1 MADIL
6 LTVGV
11 DTSLS
16 YAEFQ
21 AGITSLV
28 SQVNANPPKIKLKF
42 DDSSLSSMRK
52 QIESM
57 TKAATSAGSLTRL
70 NGYTQTNSGIW
81 LKDTAAIKANTQA
94 KTSNANA
101 SRQAADAAKAQA
113 TAISGSL
120 KEIQATNANITS
132 AYKSLQKTLGGSTAT
147 GQNASDLNAMKSKY
161 IELQEAVTR
170 LKSLKSS
177 ATQEDINNVYKLQ
190 ADMQNLISKTQQR
203 VAVEKQAA
211 DAVKKMAEAEKQ
223 AAANEAAFAAGT
235 EKHTQALTKVNTLLG
250 QVTANTQ
257 KWTAARNGN
266 TSASYASL
274 KDQITALESLKTGL
288 MNGSVSAEQF
298 KERFASIKAAVTD
311 SSTAIRA
318 AGENTQSFGDRIS
331 GLAAKF
337 SSWLT
342 VSQAIMYAVRT
353 AKQMVSAAVEVESA
367 MNQIQIVTGASDS
380 QMESFLTRSI
390 ALAKELGQSVTDVA
404 SSIETFARLGYGM
417 NESAG
422 LAKYANIM
430 ANVGNTDVDTATTGI
445 TSIIKGYE
453 MDASDAEHV
462 SDVLVKVGQEYAIS
476 AEELMAAFQR
486 GGAALHASG
495 TDFEKSAALFA
506 ATNASLQNAETTGTM
521 WKTVSARIRGATTEL
536 EEMGEETDGLAQG
549 LSKYREEII
558 ALSGVDIMKDENTYK
573 DMYDIFVQL
582 AEVWDNMEDVSQSR
596 VAEIL
601 GGTRNTSG
609 IMSTITNIKD
619 AIGAYSSAMD
629 SAGAATEANNLYMD
643 TTKAKVG
650 ELKAAFQELSSDFI
664 SSNVTKGAV
673 DALKGI
679 VEAIDAVVN
688 SVGSLGTILA
698 GLGIVKIVKN
708 VA

>member
-42 DDSSLSSMRK
+42 DDSSLSSMKK

-57 TKAATSAGSLTRL
+57 TKAAATANTAKSMG
-70 NGYTQTNSGIW
+70 GYTKTNSGIW
-81 LKDTAAIKANTQA
+81 VKDTSAIKANTQA
-94 KTSNANA
+94 KNENA
-101 SRQAADAAKAQA
+101 SATKKAADATKQAKA
-113 TAISGSL
+113 S
-120 KEIQATNANITS
+120 
-132 AYKSLQKTLGGSTAT
+132 
-147 GQNASDLNAMKSKY
+147 
-161 IELQEAVTR
+161 
-170 LKSLKSS
+170 
-177 ATQEDINNVYKLQ
+177 ED
-190 ADMQNLISKTQQR
+190 T
-203 VAVEKQAA
+203 
-211 DAVKKMAEAEKQ
+211 
-223 AAANEAAFAAGT
+223 FAAGT
-235 EKHTQALTKVNTLLG
+235 KKHTDALNKVNTLLG

-257 KWTAARNGN
+257 KWTAARSGKSSDNY
-266 TSASYASL
+266 SAL
-274 KDQITALESLKTGL
+274 KGQITALETLKSGL
-288 MNGSVSAEQF
+288 MNGTISAEQF
-298 KERFASIKAAVTD
+298 ENSFRSIKSTVTE
-311 SSTAIRA
+311 SSAAIRA
-318 AGENTQSFGDRIS
+318 AGENTQTLGDRFG
-331 GLAAKF
+331 GLATKF
-337 SSWLT
+337 ASWLSIT
-342 VSQAIMYAVRT
+342 QVIMTAVRT

-367 MNQIQIVTGASDS
+367 MAQIKIVTGASDS
-380 QMESFLTRSI
+380 QMEAFLTKSI

-404 SSIETFARLGYGM
+404 SSIETFARLGYNM
-417 NESAG
+417 SDSSN

-453 MDASDAEHV
+453 LDANDAEHV

-549 LSKYREEII
+549 LSKYREEIK

-629 SAGAATEANNLYMD
+629 SAGTATEANNVYMD

-664 SSNVTKGAV
+664 SSNFTKGAV
-673 DALKGI
+673 EGLKGI
-679 VEAIDAVVN
+679 VEAIDKIVET
-688 SVGSLGTILA
+688 VGSLGTILA
-698 GLGIVKIVKN
+698 GLGLAKVIKN

>member
-42 DDSSLSSMRK
+42 DDSSLSSMKK

-57 TKAATSAGSLTRL
+57 TKAAATANTAKSMG
-70 NGYTQTNSGIW
+70 GYTKTNSGIW
-81 LKDTAAIKANTQA
+81 VKDTAAIKANTQA
-94 KTSNANA
+94 KNENA
-101 SRQAADAAKAQA
+101 SATKKAADATKQAKA
-113 TAISGSL
+113 S
-120 KEIQATNANITS
+120 
-132 AYKSLQKTLGGSTAT
+132 
-147 GQNASDLNAMKSKY
+147 
-161 IELQEAVTR
+161 
-170 LKSLKSS
+170 
-177 ATQEDINNVYKLQ
+177 ED
-190 ADMQNLISKTQQR
+190 T
-203 VAVEKQAA
+203 
-211 DAVKKMAEAEKQ
+211 
-223 AAANEAAFAAGT
+223 FAAGT
-235 EKHTQALTKVNTLLG
+235 KKHTDALNKVNTLLG

-257 KWTAARNGN
+257 KWTAARSGKSSDNY
-266 TSASYASL
+266 SAL
-274 KDQITALESLKTGL
+274 KSQITALETLKSGL
-288 MNGSVSAEQF
+288 INGTVSAEQF
-298 KERFASIKAAVTD
+298 ENSFRSIKSTVTE
-311 SSTAIRA
+311 SSAAIRA
-318 AGENTQSFGDRIS
+318 AGENTQTLGDRFG
-331 GLAAKF
+331 GLATKF
-337 SSWLT
+337 ASWLSIT
-342 VSQAIMYAVRT
+342 QVIMTAVRT

-367 MNQIQIVTGASDS
+367 MAQIKIVTGASDS
-380 QMESFLTRSI
+380 QMEAFLTKSI

-404 SSIETFARLGYGM
+404 SSIETFARLGYNM
-417 NESAG
+417 SDSSN

-453 MDASDAEHV
+453 LDANDAEHV

-549 LSKYREEII
+549 LSKYREEIK

-629 SAGAATEANNLYMD
+629 SAGTATEANNVYMD

-664 SSNVTKGAV
+664 SSNFTKGAV
-673 DALKGI
+673 EGLKGI
-679 VEAIDAVVN
+679 VEAIDKIVET
-688 SVGSLGTILA
+688 VGSLGTILA
-698 GLGIVKIVKN
+698 GLGLAKVIKN

>member
-28 SQVNANPPKIKLKF
+28 AQVNANPPKIKLKF

-57 TKAATSAGSLTRL
+57 TKAAASAGSLTRL

-132 AYKSLQKTLGGSTAT
+132 AYKNLQKTLGGSTAT

-211 DAVKKMAEAEKQ
+211 DAVKKMADAEKQ

-235 EKHTQALTKVNTLLG
+235 EKHTQALMKVNTLLG

-353 AKQMVSAAVEVESA
+353 VKQMVSAAVEVESA
-367 MNQIQIVTGASDS
+367 MKQIQIVTGVSDS

>member
-28 SQVNANPPKIKLKF
+28 AQVNANPPKIKLKF
-42 DDSSLSSMRK
+42 DDSSLSSMKK

-57 TKAATSAGSLTRL
+57 TKAASSANAMKSIG
-70 NGYTQTNSGIW
+70 GYTKTNSGIW

-94 KTSNANA
+94 KDANA
-101 SRQAADAAKAQA
+101 SATKKAADATKQAKA
-113 TAISGSL
+113 S
-120 KEIQATNANITS
+120 
-132 AYKSLQKTLGGSTAT
+132 
-147 GQNASDLNAMKSKY
+147 
-161 IELQEAVTR
+161 
-170 LKSLKSS
+170 
-177 ATQEDINNVYKLQ
+177 ED
-190 ADMQNLISKTQQR
+190 
-203 VAVEKQAA
+203 
-211 DAVKKMAEAEKQ
+211 
-223 AAANEAAFAAGT
+223 AFAAGT
-235 EKHTQALTKVNTLLG
+235 KKHTDALNKVNTLLG
-250 QVTANTQ
+250 QVTVNTQ
-257 KWTAARNGN
+257 KWTAARSGK
-266 TSASYASL
+266 TSTSYSAL
-274 KDQITALESLKTGL
+274 KDQISALESLKVGL

-298 KERFASIKAAVTD
+298 KERFASIKATVTD

-318 AGENTQSFGDRIS
+318 AGENTQSFSDRIS
-331 GLAAKF
+331 GLATKF

-353 AKQMVSAAVEVESA
+353 AKKMVSAAVEVESA

-417 NESAG
+417 NDSAS

-476 AEELMAAFQR
+476 AEELMTAFQR

-549 LSKYREEII
+549 LSKYREEIM

-629 SAGAATEANNLYMD
+629 SAGTATEANNLYMD

-698 GLGIVKIVKN
+698 GLGIAKIVKN

>member
-42 DDSSLSSMRK
+42 DDSSLSSMKK

-57 TKAATSAGSLTRL
+57 TKAAATANTAKSMG
-70 NGYTQTNSGIW
+70 GYTKTNSGIW
-81 LKDTAAIKANTQA
+81 VKDTAAIKANTQA
-94 KTSNANA
+94 KNENA
-101 SRQAADAAKAQA
+101 SATKKAADATKHAKA
-113 TAISGSL
+113 S
-120 KEIQATNANITS
+120 
-132 AYKSLQKTLGGSTAT
+132 
-147 GQNASDLNAMKSKY
+147 
-161 IELQEAVTR
+161 
-170 LKSLKSS
+170 
-177 ATQEDINNVYKLQ
+177 ED
-190 ADMQNLISKTQQR
+190 T
-203 VAVEKQAA
+203 
-211 DAVKKMAEAEKQ
+211 
-223 AAANEAAFAAGT
+223 FAAGT
-235 EKHTQALTKVNTLLG
+235 KKHTDALNKVNTLLG

-257 KWTAARNGN
+257 KWTAARSGKSSDNY
-266 TSASYASL
+266 SAL
-274 KDQITALESLKTGL
+274 KGQITALETLKSGL
-288 MNGSVSAEQF
+288 MNGTISAEQF
-298 KERFASIKAAVTD
+298 ENSFRSIKSTVTE
-311 SSTAIRA
+311 SSAAIRA
-318 AGENTQSFGDRIS
+318 AGENTQTLGDRFG
-331 GLAAKF
+331 GLATKF
-337 SSWLT
+337 ASWLSIT
-342 VSQAIMYAVRT
+342 QVIMTAVRT

-367 MNQIQIVTGASDS
+367 MAQIKIVTGASDS
-380 QMESFLTRSI
+380 QMEAFLTKSI

-404 SSIETFARLGYGM
+404 SSIETFARLGYNM
-417 NESAG
+417 SDSSN

-453 MDASDAEHV
+453 LDANDAEHV

-549 LSKYREEII
+549 LSKYREEIK

-629 SAGAATEANNLYMD
+629 SAGTATEANNVYMD

-664 SSNVTKGAV
+664 SSNFTKGAV
-673 DALKGI
+673 EGLKGI
-679 VEAIDAVVN
+679 VEAIDKIVET
-688 SVGSLGTILA
+688 VGSLGTILA
-698 GLGIVKIVKN
+698 GLGLAKVIKN

>member
-28 SQVNANPPKIKLKF
+28 AQVNANPPKIKLKF

-211 DAVKKMAEAEKQ
+211 DAAKKMAEAEKQ

-353 AKQMVSAAVEVESA
+353 VKQMVSAAVEVESA

-404 SSIETFARLGYGM
+404 SSVETFARLGYGM

-549 LSKYREEII
+549 LSKYREEIL

>member
-42 DDSSLSSMRK
+42 DDSSLSSMKK

-57 TKAATSAGSLTRL
+57 TKAAATANTAKSMG
-70 NGYTQTNSGIW
+70 GYTKTNSGIW
-81 LKDTAAIKANTQA
+81 VKDTAAIKANTQA
-94 KTSNANA
+94 KNENA
-101 SRQAADAAKAQA
+101 SATKKAADATKQAKA
-113 TAISGSL
+113 S
-120 KEIQATNANITS
+120 
-132 AYKSLQKTLGGSTAT
+132 
-147 GQNASDLNAMKSKY
+147 
-161 IELQEAVTR
+161 
-170 LKSLKSS
+170 
-177 ATQEDINNVYKLQ
+177 ED
-190 ADMQNLISKTQQR
+190 T
-203 VAVEKQAA
+203 
-211 DAVKKMAEAEKQ
+211 
-223 AAANEAAFAAGT
+223 FAAGT
-235 EKHTQALTKVNTLLG
+235 KKHTDALNKVNTLLG

-257 KWTAARNGN
+257 KWTAARSGKSSDNY
-266 TSASYASL
+266 SAL
-274 KDQITALESLKTGL
+274 KGQITALETLKSGL
-288 MNGSVSAEQF
+288 MNGTVSAEQF
-298 KERFASIKAAVTD
+298 ENSFRSIKSTVTE
-311 SSTAIRA
+311 SSAAIRA
-318 AGENTQSFGDRIS
+318 AGENTQTLGDRFG
-331 GLAAKF
+331 GLATKF
-337 SSWLT
+337 ASWLSIT
-342 VSQAIMYAVRT
+342 QVIMTAVRT

-367 MNQIQIVTGASDS
+367 MAQIKIVTGASDS
-380 QMESFLTRSI
+380 QMEGFLTKSI

-404 SSIETFARLGYGM
+404 SSIETFARLGYNM
-417 NESAG
+417 SDSSN

-453 MDASDAEHV
+453 LDANDAEHV

-549 LSKYREEII
+549 LSKYREEIK

-629 SAGAATEANNLYMD
+629 SAGTATEANNVYMD

-664 SSNVTKGAV
+664 SSNFTKGAV
-673 DALKGI
+673 EGLKGI
-679 VEAIDAVVN
+679 VEAIDKIVET
-688 SVGSLGTILA
+688 VGSLGTILA
-698 GLGIVKIVKN
+698 GLGLAKVIKN

>member
-42 DDSSLSSMRK
+42 DDSSLSSMKK

-57 TKAATSAGSLTRL
+57 TKAAATANTAKSMG
-70 NGYTQTNSGIW
+70 GYTKTNSGIW
-81 LKDTAAIKANTQA
+81 VKDTAAIKANTQA
-94 KTSNANA
+94 KNENA
-101 SRQAADAAKAQA
+101 SATKKAADATKQAKA
-113 TAISGSL
+113 S
-120 KEIQATNANITS
+120 
-132 AYKSLQKTLGGSTAT
+132 
-147 GQNASDLNAMKSKY
+147 
-161 IELQEAVTR
+161 
-170 LKSLKSS
+170 
-177 ATQEDINNVYKLQ
+177 ED
-190 ADMQNLISKTQQR
+190 T
-203 VAVEKQAA
+203 
-211 DAVKKMAEAEKQ
+211 
-223 AAANEAAFAAGT
+223 FAAGT
-235 EKHTQALTKVNTLLG
+235 KKHTDALNKVNTLLG

-257 KWTAARNGN
+257 KWTAARSGKSSDNY
-266 TSASYASL
+266 SAL
-274 KDQITALESLKTGL
+274 KGQITALETLKSGL
-288 MNGSVSAEQF
+288 MNGTVSAEQF
-298 KERFASIKAAVTD
+298 ENSFRSIKSTVTE
-311 SSTAIRA
+311 SSAAIRA
-318 AGENTQSFGDRIS
+318 VGENTQTLGDRFG
-331 GLAAKF
+331 GLATKF
-337 SSWLT
+337 ASWLSIT
-342 VSQAIMYAVRT
+342 QVIMTAVRT

-367 MNQIQIVTGASDS
+367 MTQIKIVTGASDS
-380 QMESFLTRSI
+380 QMEAFLTKSI

-404 SSIETFARLGYGM
+404 SSIETFARLGYNM
-417 NESAG
+417 SDSSN

-453 MDASDAEHV
+453 LDANDAEHV

-549 LSKYREEII
+549 LSKYREEIK

-629 SAGAATEANNLYMD
+629 SAGTATEANNIYMD

-664 SSNVTKGAV
+664 SSNFTKGAV
-673 DALKGI
+673 EGLKGI
-679 VEAIDAVVN
+679 VEAIDKIVET
-688 SVGSLGTILA
+688 VGSLGTILA
-698 GLGIVKIVKN
+698 GLGLAKVIKN

>member
-42 DDSSLSSMRK
+42 DDSSLSSMKK

-57 TKAATSAGSLTRL
+57 TKAAATANTAKSMG
-70 NGYTQTNSGIW
+70 GYTKTNSGIW
-81 LKDTAAIKANTQA
+81 VKDTAAIKANTQA
-94 KTSNANA
+94 KNENA
-101 SRQAADAAKAQA
+101 SATKKAADATKQAKASVD
-113 TAISGSL
+113 T
-120 KEIQATNANITS
+120 
-132 AYKSLQKTLGGSTAT
+132 
-147 GQNASDLNAMKSKY
+147 
-161 IELQEAVTR
+161 
-170 LKSLKSS
+170 
-177 ATQEDINNVYKLQ
+177 
-190 ADMQNLISKTQQR
+190 
-203 VAVEKQAA
+203 
-211 DAVKKMAEAEKQ
+211 
-223 AAANEAAFAAGT
+223 FAAGT
-235 EKHTQALTKVNTLLG
+235 KKHTDALNKVNTLLG

-257 KWTAARNGN
+257 KWTAARSGKSSDNY
-266 TSASYASL
+266 SAL
-274 KDQITALESLKTGL
+274 KGQITALETLKSGL
-288 MNGSVSAEQF
+288 MNGTVSAEQF
-298 KERFASIKAAVTD
+298 ENSFRSIKSTVTE
-311 SSTAIRA
+311 SSAAIRA
-318 AGENTQSFGDRIS
+318 AGENTQTLGDRFG
-331 GLAAKF
+331 GLATKF
-337 SSWLT
+337 ASWLSIT
-342 VSQAIMYAVRT
+342 QVIMTAVRT

-367 MNQIQIVTGASDS
+367 MAQIKIVTGASDS
-380 QMESFLTRSI
+380 QMEAFLTKSI

-404 SSIETFARLGYGM
+404 SSIETFARLGYNM
-417 NESAG
+417 SDSSN

-453 MDASDAEHV
+453 LDANDAEHV

-549 LSKYREEII
+549 LSKYREEIK

-629 SAGAATEANNLYMD
+629 SAGTATEANNIYMD

-664 SSNVTKGAV
+664 SSNFTKGAV
-673 DALKGI
+673 EGLKGI
-679 VEAIDAVVN
+679 VEAIDKIVET
-688 SVGSLGTILA
+688 VGSLGTILA
-698 GLGIVKIVKN
+698 GLGLAKVIKN

>member
-42 DDSSLSSMRK
+42 DDSSLSSMKK

-57 TKAATSAGSLTRL
+57 TKAAATANTAKSMG
-70 NGYTQTNSGIW
+70 GYTKTNSGIW
-81 LKDTAAIKANTQA
+81 VKDTAAIKANTQA
-94 KTSNANA
+94 KNENA
-101 SRQAADAAKAQA
+101 SATKKAADATKQAKA
-113 TAISGSL
+113 
-120 KEIQATNANITS
+120 
-132 AYKSLQKTLGGSTAT
+132 
-147 GQNASDLNAMKSKY
+147 SDD
-161 IELQEAVTR
+161 T
-170 LKSLKSS
+170 
-177 ATQEDINNVYKLQ
+177 
-190 ADMQNLISKTQQR
+190 
-203 VAVEKQAA
+203 
-211 DAVKKMAEAEKQ
+211 
-223 AAANEAAFAAGT
+223 FAAGT
-235 EKHTQALTKVNTLLG
+235 KKHTDALNKVNTLLG

-257 KWTAARNGN
+257 KWTAARSGKSSDNY
-266 TSASYASL
+266 SAL
-274 KDQITALESLKTGL
+274 KGQITALETLKSGL
-288 MNGSVSAEQF
+288 MNGTVSAEQF
-298 KERFASIKAAVTD
+298 ENSFRSIKSTVTE
-311 SSTAIRA
+311 SSAAIRA
-318 AGENTQSFGDRIS
+318 AGENTQTLGDRFG
-331 GLAAKF
+331 GLATKF
-337 SSWLT
+337 ASWLSIT
-342 VSQAIMYAVRT
+342 QVIMTAVRT

-367 MNQIQIVTGASDS
+367 MAQIKIVTGASDS
-380 QMESFLTRSI
+380 QMEAFLTKSI

-404 SSIETFARLGYGM
+404 SSIETFARLGYNM
-417 NESAG
+417 SDSSN

-453 MDASDAEHV
+453 LDANDAEHV

-549 LSKYREEII
+549 LSKYREEIK

-629 SAGAATEANNLYMD
+629 SAGTATEANNIYMD

-650 ELKAAFQELSSDFI
+650 ELKAAFQELSADFI
-664 SSNVTKGAV
+664 SSNFTKGAV
-673 DALKGI
+673 EGLKGI
-679 VEAIDAVVN
+679 VEAIDKIVET
-688 SVGSLGTILA
+688 VGSLGTILA
-698 GLGIVKIVKN
+698 GLGLAKVIKN

>member
-28 SQVNANPPKIKLKF
+28 AQVNANPPKIKLKF

-57 TKAATSAGSLTRL
+57 TKAAASAGSLTKL

-132 AYKSLQKTLGGSTAT
+132 AYKNLQKTLGGSTAT

-211 DAVKKMAEAEKQ
+211 DAVKKMADAEKQ

-235 EKHTQALTKVNTLLG
+235 EKHTQALMKVNTLLG

-353 AKQMVSAAVEVESA
+353 VKQMVSAAVEVESA
-367 MNQIQIVTGASDS
+367 MKQIQIVTGASDS

>member
-42 DDSSLSSMRK
+42 DDSSLSSMKK

-57 TKAATSAGSLTRL
+57 TKAAATANTAKSMG
-70 NGYTQTNSGIW
+70 GYTKTNSGIW
-81 LKDTAAIKANTQA
+81 VKDTAAIKANTQA
-94 KTSNANA
+94 KNENA
-101 SRQAADAAKAQA
+101 SATKKTADATKQAKA
-113 TAISGSL
+113 S
-120 KEIQATNANITS
+120 
-132 AYKSLQKTLGGSTAT
+132 
-147 GQNASDLNAMKSKY
+147 
-161 IELQEAVTR
+161 
-170 LKSLKSS
+170 
-177 ATQEDINNVYKLQ
+177 ED
-190 ADMQNLISKTQQR
+190 T
-203 VAVEKQAA
+203 
-211 DAVKKMAEAEKQ
+211 
-223 AAANEAAFAAGT
+223 FAAGT
-235 EKHTQALTKVNTLLG
+235 KKHTDALNKVNTLLG

-257 KWTAARNGN
+257 KWTAARSGKSSDNY
-266 TSASYASL
+266 SAL
-274 KDQITALESLKTGL
+274 KGQITALETLKSGL
-288 MNGSVSAEQF
+288 MNGTISAEQF
-298 KERFASIKAAVTD
+298 ENSFRSIKSTVTE
-311 SSTAIRA
+311 SSAAIRA
-318 AGENTQSFGDRIS
+318 AGENTQTLGDRFG
-331 GLAAKF
+331 GLATKF
-337 SSWLT
+337 ASWLSIT
-342 VSQAIMYAVRT
+342 QVIMTAVRT

-367 MNQIQIVTGASDS
+367 MAQIKIVTGASDS
-380 QMESFLTRSI
+380 QMEAFLTKSI

-404 SSIETFARLGYGM
+404 SSIETFARLGYNM
-417 NESAG
+417 SDSSN

-453 MDASDAEHV
+453 LDANDAEHV

-549 LSKYREEII
+549 LSKYREEIK

-629 SAGAATEANNLYMD
+629 SAGTATEANNIYMD

-664 SSNVTKGAV
+664 SSNFTKGAV
-673 DALKGI
+673 EGLKGI
-679 VEAIDAVVN
+679 VEAIDKIVETI
-688 SVGSLGTILA
+688 GSLGTILA
-698 GLGIVKIVKN
+698 GLGLAKVIKN

>member
-42 DDSSLSSMRK
+42 DDSSLSSMKK

-57 TKAATSAGSLTRL
+57 TKAAATANTAKSMG
-70 NGYTQTNSGIW
+70 GYTKTNSGIW
-81 LKDTAAIKANTQA
+81 VKDTAAIKANTQA
-94 KTSNANA
+94 KNENA
-101 SRQAADAAKAQA
+101 SATKKAADATKQAKA
-113 TAISGSL
+113 S
-120 KEIQATNANITS
+120 
-132 AYKSLQKTLGGSTAT
+132 
-147 GQNASDLNAMKSKY
+147 
-161 IELQEAVTR
+161 
-170 LKSLKSS
+170 
-177 ATQEDINNVYKLQ
+177 ED
-190 ADMQNLISKTQQR
+190 T
-203 VAVEKQAA
+203 
-211 DAVKKMAEAEKQ
+211 
-223 AAANEAAFAAGT
+223 FAAGT
-235 EKHTQALTKVNTLLG
+235 KKHTDALNKGNTLLG

-257 KWTAARNGN
+257 KWTAARSGKSSDNY
-266 TSASYASL
+266 SAL
-274 KDQITALESLKTGL
+274 KGQITALETLKSGL
-288 MNGSVSAEQF
+288 MNGTVSAEQF
-298 KERFASIKAAVTD
+298 ENSFRSIKSTVTE
-311 SSTAIRA
+311 SSAAIRA
-318 AGENTQSFGDRIS
+318 AGENTQTLGDRFG
-331 GLAAKF
+331 GLATKF
-337 SSWLT
+337 ASWLSIT
-342 VSQAIMYAVRT
+342 QVIMTAVRT

-367 MNQIQIVTGASDS
+367 MAQIKIVTGASDS
-380 QMESFLTRSI
+380 QMEAFLTKSI

-404 SSIETFARLGYGM
+404 SSIETFARLGYNM
-417 NESAG
+417 SDSSN

-453 MDASDAEHV
+453 LDANDAEHV

-549 LSKYREEII
+549 LSKYREEIK

-629 SAGAATEANNLYMD
+629 SAGTATEANNVYMD

-664 SSNVTKGAV
+664 SSNFTKGAV
-673 DALKGI
+673 EGLKGI
-679 VEAIDAVVN
+679 VEAIDKIVET
-688 SVGSLGTILA
+688 VGSLGTILA
-698 GLGIVKIVKN
+698 GLGLAKVIKN

>member
-42 DDSSLSSMRK
+42 DDSSLSSMKK

-57 TKAATSAGSLTRL
+57 TKAAATANTAKSMG
-70 NGYTQTNSGIW
+70 GYTKTNSGIW
-81 LKDTAAIKANTQA
+81 VKDTAAIKANTQA
-94 KTSNANA
+94 KNENA
-101 SRQAADAAKAQA
+101 SATKKAADATKQAKA
-113 TAISGSL
+113 S
-120 KEIQATNANITS
+120 
-132 AYKSLQKTLGGSTAT
+132 
-147 GQNASDLNAMKSKY
+147 
-161 IELQEAVTR
+161 
-170 LKSLKSS
+170 
-177 ATQEDINNVYKLQ
+177 ED
-190 ADMQNLISKTQQR
+190 T
-203 VAVEKQAA
+203 
-211 DAVKKMAEAEKQ
+211 
-223 AAANEAAFAAGT
+223 FAAGT
-235 EKHTQALTKVNTLLG
+235 KKHTDALNKVNTLLG

-257 KWTAARNGN
+257 KWTAARSGKSSDNY
-266 TSASYASL
+266 SAL
-274 KDQITALESLKTGL
+274 KGQITALETLKSGL
-288 MNGSVSAEQF
+288 MNGTISAEQF
-298 KERFASIKAAVTD
+298 ENSFRSIKSTVTE
-311 SSTAIRA
+311 SSAAIRA
-318 AGENTQSFGDRIS
+318 AGENTQTLGDRFG
-331 GLAAKF
+331 GLATKF
-337 SSWLT
+337 ASWLSIT
-342 VSQAIMYAVRT
+342 QVIMTAVRT

-367 MNQIQIVTGASDS
+367 MAQIKIVTGASDS
-380 QMESFLTRSI
+380 QMEAFLTKSI

-404 SSIETFARLGYGM
+404 SSIETFARLGYNM
-417 NESAG
+417 SDSSN

-430 ANVGNTDVDTATTGI
+430 ANVGNTDVETATTGI

-453 MDASDAEHV
+453 LDANDAEHV

-549 LSKYREEII
+549 LSKYREEIK

-629 SAGAATEANNLYMD
+629 SAGTATEANNVYMD

-664 SSNVTKGAV
+664 SSNFTKGAV
-673 DALKGI
+673 EGLKGI
-679 VEAIDAVVN
+679 VEAIDKIVET
-688 SVGSLGTILA
+688 VGSLGTILA
-698 GLGIVKIVKN
+698 GLGLAKVIKN

>member
-42 DDSSLSSMRK
+42 DDSSLSSMKK

-57 TKAATSAGSLTRL
+57 TKAAATANTAKSMG
-70 NGYTQTNSGIW
+70 GYTKTNSGIW
-81 LKDTAAIKANTQA
+81 VKDTAAIKANTQA
-94 KTSNANA
+94 KNENA
-101 SRQAADAAKAQA
+101 SATKKAADATKQAKA
-113 TAISGSL
+113 S
-120 KEIQATNANITS
+120 
-132 AYKSLQKTLGGSTAT
+132 
-147 GQNASDLNAMKSKY
+147 
-161 IELQEAVTR
+161 
-170 LKSLKSS
+170 
-177 ATQEDINNVYKLQ
+177 ED
-190 ADMQNLISKTQQR
+190 T
-203 VAVEKQAA
+203 
-211 DAVKKMAEAEKQ
+211 
-223 AAANEAAFAAGT
+223 FAAGT
-235 EKHTQALTKVNTLLG
+235 KKHTDALNKVNTLLG

-257 KWTAARNGN
+257 KWTAARSGKSSDNY
-266 TSASYASL
+266 SAL
-274 KDQITALESLKTGL
+274 KGQITALETLKSGL
-288 MNGSVSAEQF
+288 MNGTISAEQF
-298 KERFASIKAAVTD
+298 ENSFRSIKSTVTE
-311 SSTAIRA
+311 SSAAIRA
-318 AGENTQSFGDRIS
+318 AGENTQTLGDRFG
-331 GLAAKF
+331 GLATKF
-337 SSWLT
+337 ASWLSIT
-342 VSQAIMYAVRT
+342 QVIMTAVRT

-367 MNQIQIVTGASDS
+367 MAQIKIVTGASDS
-380 QMESFLTRSI
+380 QMEAFLTKSI

-404 SSIETFARLGYGM
+404 SSIETFARLGYNM
-417 NESAG
+417 SDSSN

-453 MDASDAEHV
+453 LDANDAEHV

-549 LSKYREEII
+549 LSKYREEIK

-629 SAGAATEANNLYMD
+629 SAGIATEANNIYID

-664 SSNVTKGAV
+664 SSNFTKGAV
-673 DALKGI
+673 EGLKGI
-679 VEAIDAVVN
+679 VEAIDKIVET
-688 SVGSLGTILA
+688 VGSLGTILA
-698 GLGIVKIVKN
+698 GLGLAKVIKN

>member
-42 DDSSLSSMRK
+42 DDSSLSSMKK

-57 TKAATSAGSLTRL
+57 TKAAATANTAKSMG
-70 NGYTQTNSGIW
+70 GYTKTNSGIW
-81 LKDTAAIKANTQA
+81 VKDTAAIKANTQA
-94 KTSNANA
+94 KNENA
-101 SRQAADAAKAQA
+101 SATKKAADATKQAKA
-113 TAISGSL
+113 S
-120 KEIQATNANITS
+120 
-132 AYKSLQKTLGGSTAT
+132 
-147 GQNASDLNAMKSKY
+147 
-161 IELQEAVTR
+161 
-170 LKSLKSS
+170 
-177 ATQEDINNVYKLQ
+177 ED
-190 ADMQNLISKTQQR
+190 T
-203 VAVEKQAA
+203 
-211 DAVKKMAEAEKQ
+211 
-223 AAANEAAFAAGT
+223 FAAGT
-235 EKHTQALTKVNTLLG
+235 KKHTDALNKVNTLLG

-257 KWTAARNGN
+257 KWTAARSGKSSDNY
-266 TSASYASL
+266 SAL
-274 KDQITALESLKTGL
+274 KGQITALETLKSGL
-288 MNGSVSAEQF
+288 MNGTVSAEQF
-298 KERFASIKAAVTD
+298 ENSFRSIKSTVTE
-311 SSTAIRA
+311 SSAAIRA
-318 AGENTQSFGDRIS
+318 AGENTQTLGDRFG
-331 GLAAKF
+331 GLATKF
-337 SSWLT
+337 ASWLSIT
-342 VSQAIMYAVRT
+342 QVIMTAVRT

-367 MNQIQIVTGASDS
+367 MAQIKIVTGASDS
-380 QMESFLTRSI
+380 QMEAFLTKSI

-404 SSIETFARLGYGM
+404 SSIETFARLGYNM
-417 NESAG
+417 SDSSN

-453 MDASDAEHV
+453 LDANDAEHV

-549 LSKYREEII
+549 LSKYREEIK

-629 SAGAATEANNLYMD
+629 SAGTATEANNIYMD

-664 SSNVTKGAV
+664 SSNFTKGAV
-673 DALKGI
+673 EGLKGI
-679 VEAIDAVVN
+679 VEAIDKIVET
-688 SVGSLGTILA
+688 VGSLGTILA
-698 GLGIVKIVKN
+698 GLGLAKVIKN

>member
-42 DDSSLSSMRK
+42 DDSSLSSMKK

-57 TKAATSAGSLTRL
+57 TKAAATANTAKSMG
-70 NGYTQTNSGIW
+70 GYTKTNSGIW
-81 LKDTAAIKANTQA
+81 VKDTAANTQA
-94 KTSNANA
+94 KNENA
-101 SRQAADAAKAQA
+101 SATKKAADATKQAKA
-113 TAISGSL
+113 S
-120 KEIQATNANITS
+120 
-132 AYKSLQKTLGGSTAT
+132 
-147 GQNASDLNAMKSKY
+147 
-161 IELQEAVTR
+161 
-170 LKSLKSS
+170 
-177 ATQEDINNVYKLQ
+177 ED
-190 ADMQNLISKTQQR
+190 T
-203 VAVEKQAA
+203 
-211 DAVKKMAEAEKQ
+211 
-223 AAANEAAFAAGT
+223 FAAGT
-235 EKHTQALTKVNTLLG
+235 KKHTDALNKVNTLLG

-257 KWTAARNGN
+257 KWTAARSGKSSDNY
-266 TSASYASL
+266 SAL
-274 KDQITALESLKTGL
+274 KGQITALETLKSGL
-288 MNGSVSAEQF
+288 MNGTISAEQF
-298 KERFASIKAAVTD
+298 ENSFRSIKSTVTE
-311 SSTAIRA
+311 SSAAIRA
-318 AGENTQSFGDRIS
+318 AGENTQTLGDRFG
-331 GLAAKF
+331 GLATKF
-337 SSWLT
+337 ASWLSIT
-342 VSQAIMYAVRT
+342 QVIMTAVRT

-367 MNQIQIVTGASDS
+367 MAQIKIVTGASDS
-380 QMESFLTRSI
+380 QMEAFLTKSI

-404 SSIETFARLGYGM
+404 SSIETFARLGYNM
-417 NESAG
+417 SDSSN

-453 MDASDAEHV
+453 LDANDAEHV

-549 LSKYREEII
+549 LSKYREEIK

-629 SAGAATEANNLYMD
+629 SAGTATEANNVYMD

-664 SSNVTKGAV
+664 SSNFTKGAV
-673 DALKGI
+673 EGLKGV
-679 VEAIDAVVN
+679 VEAIDKIVET
-688 SVGSLGTILA
+688 VGSLGTILA
-698 GLGIVKIVKN
+698 GLGLAKVIKN

>member
-28 SQVNANPPKIKLKF
+28 AQVNANPPKIKLKF

-57 TKAATSAGSLTRL
+57 TKAAASAGSLTKL

-132 AYKSLQKTLGGSTAT
+132 AYKNLQKTLGGSTAT

-177 ATQEDINNVYKLQ
+177 ATQEDVNNVYKLQ

-211 DAVKKMAEAEKQ
+211 DAVKKMADAEKQ

-235 EKHTQALTKVNTLLG
+235 EKHTQALMKVNTLLG

-353 AKQMVSAAVEVESA
+353 VKQMVSAAVEVESA
-367 MNQIQIVTGASDS
+367 MKQIQIVTGASDS

>member
-42 DDSSLSSMRK
+42 DDSSLSSMKK

-57 TKAATSAGSLTRL
+57 TKAAATANTAKSMG
-70 NGYTQTNSGIW
+70 GYTKTNSGIW
-81 LKDTAAIKANTQA
+81 VKDTAAIKANTQA
-94 KTSNANA
+94 KNENA
-101 SRQAADAAKAQA
+101 SATKKAADATKQAKA
-113 TAISGSL
+113 
-120 KEIQATNANITS
+120 
-132 AYKSLQKTLGGSTAT
+132 
-147 GQNASDLNAMKSKY
+147 SDD
-161 IELQEAVTR
+161 T
-170 LKSLKSS
+170 
-177 ATQEDINNVYKLQ
+177 
-190 ADMQNLISKTQQR
+190 
-203 VAVEKQAA
+203 
-211 DAVKKMAEAEKQ
+211 
-223 AAANEAAFAAGT
+223 FAAGT
-235 EKHTQALTKVNTLLG
+235 KKHTDALNKVNTLLG

-257 KWTAARNGN
+257 KWTAARSGKSSDNY
-266 TSASYASL
+266 SAL
-274 KDQITALESLKTGL
+274 KGQITALETLKSGL
-288 MNGSVSAEQF
+288 MNGTVSAEQF
-298 KERFASIKAAVTD
+298 ENSFRSIKSTVTE
-311 SSTAIRA
+311 SSAAIRA
-318 AGENTQSFGDRIS
+318 AGENTQTLGDRFG
-331 GLAAKF
+331 GLATKF
-337 SSWLT
+337 ASWLSIT
-342 VSQAIMYAVRT
+342 QVIMTAVRT

-367 MNQIQIVTGASDS
+367 MAQIKIVTGASDS
-380 QMESFLTRSI
+380 QMEAFLTKSI

-404 SSIETFARLGYGM
+404 SSIETFARLGYNM
-417 NESAG
+417 SDSSN

-453 MDASDAEHV
+453 LDANDAEHV

-476 AEELMAAFQR
+476 SEELMAAFQR

-549 LSKYREEII
+549 LSKYREEIK

-629 SAGAATEANNLYMD
+629 SAGTATEANNIYMD

-664 SSNVTKGAV
+664 SSNFTKGAV
-673 DALKGI
+673 EGLKGI
-679 VEAIDAVVN
+679 VEAIDKIVET
-688 SVGSLGTILA
+688 VGSLGTILA
-698 GLGIVKIVKN
+698 GLGLAKVIKN

>member
-211 DAVKKMAEAEKQ
+211 DAAKKMAEAEKQ

-462 SDVLVKVGQEYAIS
+462 SDVLIKVGQEYAIS
-476 AEELMAAFQR
+476 AEELMAAFKR

-673 DALKGI
+673 DALKSI

>member
-42 DDSSLSSMRK
+42 DDSSLSSMKK

-57 TKAATSAGSLTRL
+57 TKAAATANTAKSMG
-70 NGYTQTNSGIW
+70 GYTKTNSGIW
-81 LKDTAAIKANTQA
+81 VKDTAAIKANTQA
-94 KTSNANA
+94 KNENA
-101 SRQAADAAKAQA
+101 SATKKAADATKQAKA
-113 TAISGSL
+113 S
-120 KEIQATNANITS
+120 
-132 AYKSLQKTLGGSTAT
+132 
-147 GQNASDLNAMKSKY
+147 
-161 IELQEAVTR
+161 
-170 LKSLKSS
+170 
-177 ATQEDINNVYKLQ
+177 ED
-190 ADMQNLISKTQQR
+190 T
-203 VAVEKQAA
+203 
-211 DAVKKMAEAEKQ
+211 
-223 AAANEAAFAAGT
+223 FAAGT
-235 EKHTQALTKVNTLLG
+235 KKHTDALNKVNTLLG

-257 KWTAARNGN
+257 KWTAARSGKSSDNY
-266 TSASYASL
+266 SAL
-274 KDQITALESLKTGL
+274 KGQITALETLKSGL
-288 MNGSVSAEQF
+288 MNGTISAEQF
-298 KERFASIKAAVTD
+298 ENSFRSIKSTVTE
-311 SSTAIRA
+311 SSAAIRA
-318 AGENTQSFGDRIS
+318 ASENTQTLGDRFG
-331 GLAAKF
+331 GLATKF
-337 SSWLT
+337 ASWLSIT
-342 VSQAIMYAVRT
+342 QVIMTAVRT

-367 MNQIQIVTGASDS
+367 MAQIKIVTGASDS
-380 QMESFLTRSI
+380 QMEAFLTKSI

-404 SSIETFARLGYGM
+404 SSIETFARLGYNM
-417 NESAG
+417 SDSSN

-453 MDASDAEHV
+453 LDANDAEHV

-549 LSKYREEII
+549 LSKYREEIK

-629 SAGAATEANNLYMD
+629 SAGTATEANNVYMD

-664 SSNVTKGAV
+664 SSNFTKGAV
-673 DALKGI
+673 EGLKGI
-679 VEAIDAVVN
+679 VEAIDKIVET
-688 SVGSLGTILA
+688 VGSLGTILA
-698 GLGIVKIVKN
+698 GLGLAKVIKN

>member
-42 DDSSLSSMRK
+42 DDSSLSSMKK

-57 TKAATSAGSLTRL
+57 TKAAATANTAKSMG
-70 NGYTQTNSGIW
+70 GYTKTNSGIW
-81 LKDTAAIKANTQA
+81 VKDTAAIKANTQA
-94 KTSNANA
+94 KNENA
-101 SRQAADAAKAQA
+101 SATKKAADATKQAKA
-113 TAISGSL
+113 
-120 KEIQATNANITS
+120 
-132 AYKSLQKTLGGSTAT
+132 
-147 GQNASDLNAMKSKY
+147 SDD
-161 IELQEAVTR
+161 T
-170 LKSLKSS
+170 
-177 ATQEDINNVYKLQ
+177 
-190 ADMQNLISKTQQR
+190 
-203 VAVEKQAA
+203 
-211 DAVKKMAEAEKQ
+211 
-223 AAANEAAFAAGT
+223 FAAGT
-235 EKHTQALTKVNTLLG
+235 KKHTDALNKVNTLLG

-257 KWTAARNGN
+257 KWTAARSGKSSDNY
-266 TSASYASL
+266 SAL
-274 KDQITALESLKTGL
+274 KGQITALETLKSGL
-288 MNGSVSAEQF
+288 MNGTVSAEQF
-298 KERFASIKAAVTD
+298 ENSFRSIKSTVTE
-311 SSTAIRA
+311 SSAAIRA
-318 AGENTQSFGDRIS
+318 AGENTQTLGDRFG
-331 GLAAKF
+331 GLATKF
-337 SSWLT
+337 ASWLSIT
-342 VSQAIMYAVRT
+342 QVIMTAVRT

-367 MNQIQIVTGASDS
+367 MAQIKIVTGASDS
-380 QMESFLTRSI
+380 QMEAFLTKSI

-404 SSIETFARLGYGM
+404 SSIETFARLGYNM
-417 NESAG
+417 NDSSN

-453 MDASDAEHV
+453 LDANDAEHV

-549 LSKYREEII
+549 LSKYREEIK

-629 SAGAATEANNLYMD
+629 SAGTATEANNIYMD

-664 SSNVTKGAV
+664 SSNFTKGAV
-673 DALKGI
+673 EGLKGI
-679 VEAIDAVVN
+679 VEAIDKIVET
-688 SVGSLGTILA
+688 VGSLGTILA
-698 GLGIVKIVKN
+698 GLGLAKVIKN

>member
-42 DDSSLSSMRK
+42 DDSSLSSMKK

-57 TKAATSAGSLTRL
+57 TKAAATANTAKSMG
-70 NGYTQTNSGIW
+70 GYTKTNSGIW
-81 LKDTAAIKANTQA
+81 VKDTAAIKANTQA
-94 KTSNANA
+94 KNENA
-101 SRQAADAAKAQA
+101 SATKKAADATKQAKA
-113 TAISGSL
+113 S
-120 KEIQATNANITS
+120 
-132 AYKSLQKTLGGSTAT
+132 
-147 GQNASDLNAMKSKY
+147 
-161 IELQEAVTR
+161 
-170 LKSLKSS
+170 
-177 ATQEDINNVYKLQ
+177 ED
-190 ADMQNLISKTQQR
+190 T
-203 VAVEKQAA
+203 
-211 DAVKKMAEAEKQ
+211 
-223 AAANEAAFAAGT
+223 FAAGT
-235 EKHTQALTKVNTLLG
+235 KKHTDALNKVNTLLG

-257 KWTAARNGN
+257 KWTAARSGKSSDNY
-266 TSASYASL
+266 SAL
-274 KDQITALESLKTGL
+274 KGQITALETLKSGL
-288 MNGSVSAEQF
+288 MNGTISAEQF
-298 KERFASIKAAVTD
+298 ENSFRSIKSTVTE
-311 SSTAIRA
+311 SSAAIRA
-318 AGENTQSFGDRIS
+318 AGENTQTLGDRFG
-331 GLAAKF
+331 GLATKF
-337 SSWLT
+337 ASWLSIT
-342 VSQAIMYAVRT
+342 QVIMTAVRT

-367 MNQIQIVTGASDS
+367 MAQIKIVTGASDS
-380 QMESFLTRSI
+380 QMEAFLTKSI

-404 SSIETFARLGYGM
+404 SSIETFARLGYNM
-417 NESAG
+417 SDSSN

-445 TSIIKGYE
+445 TSIIKGYDL
-453 MDASDAEHV
+453 DANDAEHV

-549 LSKYREEII
+549 LSKYREEIK

-629 SAGAATEANNLYMD
+629 SAGTATEANNVYMD

-664 SSNVTKGAV
+664 SSNFTKGAV
-673 DALKGI
+673 EGLKGI
-679 VEAIDAVVN
+679 VEAIDKIVET
-688 SVGSLGTILA
+688 VGSLGTILA
-698 GLGIVKIVKN
+698 GLGLAKVIKN

>member
-42 DDSSLSSMRK
+42 DDSSLSSMKK

-57 TKAATSAGSLTRL
+57 TKAAATANTAKSMG
-70 NGYTQTNSGIW
+70 GYTKTNSGIW
-81 LKDTAAIKANTQA
+81 VKDTAAIKANTQV
-94 KTSNANA
+94 KNENA
-101 SRQAADAAKAQA
+101 SATKKAADATKQAKA
-113 TAISGSL
+113 S
-120 KEIQATNANITS
+120 
-132 AYKSLQKTLGGSTAT
+132 
-147 GQNASDLNAMKSKY
+147 
-161 IELQEAVTR
+161 
-170 LKSLKSS
+170 
-177 ATQEDINNVYKLQ
+177 ED
-190 ADMQNLISKTQQR
+190 T
-203 VAVEKQAA
+203 
-211 DAVKKMAEAEKQ
+211 
-223 AAANEAAFAAGT
+223 FAAGT
-235 EKHTQALTKVNTLLG
+235 KKHTDALNKVNTLLG

-257 KWTAARNGN
+257 KWTAARSGKSSDNY
-266 TSASYASL
+266 SAL
-274 KDQITALESLKTGL
+274 KGQITALETLKSGL
-288 MNGSVSAEQF
+288 MNGTVSAEQF
-298 KERFASIKAAVTD
+298 ENSFRSIKSTVTE
-311 SSTAIRA
+311 SSAAIRA
-318 AGENTQSFGDRIS
+318 AGENTQTLGDRFG
-331 GLAAKF
+331 GLATKF
-337 SSWLT
+337 ASWLSIT
-342 VSQAIMYAVRT
+342 QVIMTAVRT

-367 MNQIQIVTGASDS
+367 MTQIKIVTGASDS
-380 QMESFLTRSI
+380 QMEAFLTKSI

-404 SSIETFARLGYGM
+404 SSIETFARLGYNM
-417 NESAG
+417 SDSSN

-453 MDASDAEHV
+453 LDANDAEHV

-549 LSKYREEII
+549 LSKYREEIK

-629 SAGAATEANNLYMD
+629 SAGTATEANNIYMD

-664 SSNVTKGAV
+664 SSNFTKGAV
-673 DALKGI
+673 EGLKGI
-679 VEAIDAVVN
+679 VEAIDKIVET
-688 SVGSLGTILA
+688 VGSLGTILA
-698 GLGIVKIVKN
+698 GLGLAKVIKN

>member
-28 SQVNANPPKIKLKF
+28 AQVNANPPKIKLKF

-57 TKAATSAGSLTRL
+57 TKAASSANAMKSIG
-70 NGYTQTNSGIW
+70 GYTKTNSGIW

-94 KTSNANA
+94 KDANA
-101 SRQAADAAKAQA
+101 SATKKAADATKQAKA
-113 TAISGSL
+113 S
-120 KEIQATNANITS
+120 
-132 AYKSLQKTLGGSTAT
+132 
-147 GQNASDLNAMKSKY
+147 
-161 IELQEAVTR
+161 
-170 LKSLKSS
+170 
-177 ATQEDINNVYKLQ
+177 ED
-190 ADMQNLISKTQQR
+190 
-203 VAVEKQAA
+203 
-211 DAVKKMAEAEKQ
+211 
-223 AAANEAAFAAGT
+223 AFAAGT
-235 EKHTQALTKVNTLLG
+235 KKHTDALNKVNTLLG
-250 QVTANTQ
+250 QVTVNTQ
-257 KWTAARNGN
+257 KWTAARSGK
-266 TSASYASL
+266 TSTSYSAL
-274 KDQITALESLKTGL
+274 KDQISALESLKVGL

-298 KERFASIKAAVTD
+298 KERFASIKATVTD

-318 AGENTQSFGDRIS
+318 AGENTQSFSDRIS

-353 AKQMVSAAVEVESA
+353 AKKMVSAAVEVESA

-417 NESAG
+417 NDSAS

-476 AEELMAAFQR
+476 AEELMTAFQR

-549 LSKYREEII
+549 LSKYREEIM

-629 SAGAATEANNLYMD
+629 SAGTATEANNLYMD

-698 GLGIVKIVKN
+698 GLGIAKIVKN

>member
-688 SVGSLGTILA
+688 SVGSLGAILA

>member
-28 SQVNANPPKIKLKF
+28 AQVNANPPKIKLKF

-57 TKAATSAGSLTRL
+57 TKAAASASSLTRL

-211 DAVKKMAEAEKQ
+211 DAAKKMADAEKQ

-353 AKQMVSAAVEVESA
+353 VKKMVSAAVEVESA

>member
-28 SQVNANPPKIKLKF
+28 AQVNANPPKIKLKF

-57 TKAATSAGSLTRL
+57 TKAASSANAMKSMG
-70 NGYTQTNSGIW
+70 GYTQTNSGIW

-94 KTSNANA
+94 KDANA
-101 SRQAADAAKAQA
+101 SATKKAADATKQAKA
-113 TAISGSL
+113 S
-120 KEIQATNANITS
+120 
-132 AYKSLQKTLGGSTAT
+132 
-147 GQNASDLNAMKSKY
+147 
-161 IELQEAVTR
+161 
-170 LKSLKSS
+170 
-177 ATQEDINNVYKLQ
+177 ED
-190 ADMQNLISKTQQR
+190 
-203 VAVEKQAA
+203 
-211 DAVKKMAEAEKQ
+211 
-223 AAANEAAFAAGT
+223 AFAAGT
-235 EKHTQALTKVNTLLG
+235 KKHTDALNKVNTLLG

-257 KWTAARNGN
+257 KWTAARSGK
-266 TSASYASL
+266 TSLSYDNLKSQISSL
-274 KDQITALESLKTGL
+274 TALRNGL
-288 MNGSVSAEQF
+288 LNGSVSAEQF
-298 KERFASIKAAVTD
+298 EASFRSIKATVTE
-311 SSTAIRA
+311 SSSAIRA
-318 AGENTQSFGDRIS
+318 AGENTKSLGDRFS
-331 GLAAKF
+331 GLATKF
-337 SSWLT
+337 ASWLSVT
-342 VSQAIMYAVRT
+342 QVIMTAVRT
-353 AKQMVSAAVEVESA
+353 AKHMVSAAVEVESA
-367 MNQIQIVTGASDS
+367 MKQIQIVTGASDS

>member
-147 GQNASDLNAMKSKY
+147 GQNASNLNAMKSKY

-211 DAVKKMAEAEKQ
+211 DAAKKMAEAEKQ

-462 SDVLVKVGQEYAIS
+462 SDVLIKVGQEYAIS

>member
-1 MADIL
+1 MAYIL

-42 DDSSLSSMRK
+42 DDSSLSSMKK

-57 TKAATSAGSLTRL
+57 TKAAATANTAKSMG
-70 NGYTQTNSGIW
+70 GYTKTNSGIW
-81 LKDTAAIKANTQA
+81 VKDTAAIKANTQA
-94 KTSNANA
+94 KNENA
-101 SRQAADAAKAQA
+101 SATKKAADATKQAKA
-113 TAISGSL
+113 S
-120 KEIQATNANITS
+120 
-132 AYKSLQKTLGGSTAT
+132 
-147 GQNASDLNAMKSKY
+147 
-161 IELQEAVTR
+161 
-170 LKSLKSS
+170 
-177 ATQEDINNVYKLQ
+177 ED
-190 ADMQNLISKTQQR
+190 T
-203 VAVEKQAA
+203 
-211 DAVKKMAEAEKQ
+211 
-223 AAANEAAFAAGT
+223 FAAGT
-235 EKHTQALTKVNTLLG
+235 KKHTYALNKVNTLLG

-257 KWTAARNGN
+257 KWTAARSGKSSDNY
-266 TSASYASL
+266 SAL
-274 KDQITALESLKTGL
+274 KGQITALETLKSGL
-288 MNGSVSAEQF
+288 MNGTVSAEQF
-298 KERFASIKAAVTD
+298 ENSFRSIKSTVTE
-311 SSTAIRA
+311 SSAAIRA
-318 AGENTQSFGDRIS
+318 AGENTQTLGDRFG
-331 GLAAKF
+331 GLATKF
-337 SSWLT
+337 ASWLSIT
-342 VSQAIMYAVRT
+342 QVIMTAVRT

-367 MNQIQIVTGASDS
+367 MTQIKIVTGASDS
-380 QMESFLTRSI
+380 QMEAFLTKSI

-404 SSIETFARLGYGM
+404 SSIETFARLGYNM
-417 NESAG
+417 SDSSN

-453 MDASDAEHV
+453 LDANDAEHV

-549 LSKYREEII
+549 LSKYREEIK

-629 SAGAATEANNLYMD
+629 SAGTATEANNIYMD

-664 SSNVTKGAV
+664 SSNFTKGAV
-673 DALKGI
+673 
-679 VEAIDAVVN
+679 
-688 SVGSLGTILA
+688 
-698 GLGIVKIVKN
+698 
-708 VA
+708 

>member
-42 DDSSLSSMRK
+42 DDSSLSSMKK

-57 TKAATSAGSLTRL
+57 TKAAATANTAKSMG
-70 NGYTQTNSGIW
+70 GYTKTNSGIW
-81 LKDTAAIKANTQA
+81 VKDTAAIKANTQA
-94 KTSNANA
+94 KNENA
-101 SRQAADAAKAQA
+101 SATKKAADATKQAKA
-113 TAISGSL
+113 S
-120 KEIQATNANITS
+120 
-132 AYKSLQKTLGGSTAT
+132 
-147 GQNASDLNAMKSKY
+147 
-161 IELQEAVTR
+161 
-170 LKSLKSS
+170 
-177 ATQEDINNVYKLQ
+177 ED
-190 ADMQNLISKTQQR
+190 T
-203 VAVEKQAA
+203 
-211 DAVKKMAEAEKQ
+211 
-223 AAANEAAFAAGT
+223 FAAGT
-235 EKHTQALTKVNTLLG
+235 KKHTDALNKVNTLLG

-257 KWTAARNGN
+257 KWTAARSGKSSDNY
-266 TSASYASL
+266 SAL
-274 KDQITALESLKTGL
+274 KGQITALETLKSGL
-288 MNGSVSAEQF
+288 MNGTVSAEQF
-298 KERFASIKAAVTD
+298 ENSFRSIKSTVTE
-311 SSTAIRA
+311 SSAAIRA
-318 AGENTQSFGDRIS
+318 AGENTQTLGDRFG
-331 GLAAKF
+331 GLATKF
-337 SSWLT
+337 ASWLSIT
-342 VSQAIMYAVRT
+342 QVIMTAVRT

-367 MNQIQIVTGASDS
+367 MTQIKIVTGASDS
-380 QMESFLTRSI
+380 QMEAFLTKSI

-404 SSIETFARLGYGM
+404 SSIETFARLGYNM
-417 NESAG
+417 SDSSN

-453 MDASDAEHV
+453 LDANDAEHV

-549 LSKYREEII
+549 LSKYREEIK

-629 SAGAATEANNLYMD
+629 SAGTATEANNIYMD

-664 SSNVTKGAV
+664 SSNFIKGAV
-673 DALKGI
+673 EGLKGI
-679 VEAIDAVVN
+679 VEAIDKIVET
-688 SVGSLGTILA
+688 VGSLGTILA
-698 GLGIVKIVKN
+698 GLGLAKVIKN

>member
-21 AGITSLV
+21 TGITSLV

-42 DDSSLSSMRK
+42 DDSSLSSMKK

-57 TKAATSAGSLTRL
+57 TKAAATANTAKSMG
-70 NGYTQTNSGIW
+70 GYTKTNSGIW
-81 LKDTAAIKANTQA
+81 VKDTAAIKANTQA
-94 KTSNANA
+94 KNENA
-101 SRQAADAAKAQA
+101 SATKKAADATKQAKA
-113 TAISGSL
+113 S
-120 KEIQATNANITS
+120 
-132 AYKSLQKTLGGSTAT
+132 
-147 GQNASDLNAMKSKY
+147 
-161 IELQEAVTR
+161 
-170 LKSLKSS
+170 
-177 ATQEDINNVYKLQ
+177 ED
-190 ADMQNLISKTQQR
+190 T
-203 VAVEKQAA
+203 
-211 DAVKKMAEAEKQ
+211 
-223 AAANEAAFAAGT
+223 FAAGT
-235 EKHTQALTKVNTLLG
+235 KKHTDALNKVNTLLG

-257 KWTAARNGN
+257 KWTAARSGKSSDNY
-266 TSASYASL
+266 SAL
-274 KDQITALESLKTGL
+274 KGQITALETLKSGL
-288 MNGSVSAEQF
+288 MNGTISAEQF
-298 KERFASIKAAVTD
+298 ENSFRSIKSTVTE
-311 SSTAIRA
+311 SSAAIRA
-318 AGENTQSFGDRIS
+318 AGENTQTLGDRFG
-331 GLAAKF
+331 GLATKF
-337 SSWLT
+337 ASWLSIT
-342 VSQAIMYAVRT
+342 QVIMTAVRT

-367 MNQIQIVTGASDS
+367 MAQIKIVTGASDS
-380 QMESFLTRSI
+380 QMEAFLTKSI

-404 SSIETFARLGYGM
+404 SSIETFARLGYNM
-417 NESAG
+417 SDSSN

-453 MDASDAEHV
+453 LDANDAEHV

-549 LSKYREEII
+549 LSKYREEIK

-629 SAGAATEANNLYMD
+629 SAGTATEANNVYMD

-664 SSNVTKGAV
+664 SSNFTKGAV
-673 DALKGI
+673 EGLKGI
-679 VEAIDAVVN
+679 VEAIDKIVET
-688 SVGSLGTILA
+688 VGSLGTILA
-698 GLGIVKIVKN
+698 GLGLAKVIKN

>member
-42 DDSSLSSMRK
+42 DDSSLSSMKK

-57 TKAATSAGSLTRL
+57 TKAAATANTAKSMG
-70 NGYTQTNSGIW
+70 GYTKTNSGIW
-81 LKDTAAIKANTQA
+81 VKDTAAIKANTQA
-94 KTSNANA
+94 KNENA
-101 SRQAADAAKAQA
+101 SATKKAADATKQAKA
-113 TAISGSL
+113 S
-120 KEIQATNANITS
+120 
-132 AYKSLQKTLGGSTAT
+132 
-147 GQNASDLNAMKSKY
+147 
-161 IELQEAVTR
+161 
-170 LKSLKSS
+170 
-177 ATQEDINNVYKLQ
+177 ED
-190 ADMQNLISKTQQR
+190 T
-203 VAVEKQAA
+203 
-211 DAVKKMAEAEKQ
+211 
-223 AAANEAAFAAGT
+223 FAACT
-235 EKHTQALTKVNTLLG
+235 KKHTDALNKVNTLLG

-257 KWTAARNGN
+257 KWTAARSGKSSDNY
-266 TSASYASL
+266 SAL
-274 KDQITALESLKTGL
+274 KGQITALETLKSGL
-288 MNGSVSAEQF
+288 MNGTVSAEQF
-298 KERFASIKAAVTD
+298 ENSFRSIKSTVTE
-311 SSTAIRA
+311 SSAAIRA
-318 AGENTQSFGDRIS
+318 AGENTQTLGDRFG
-331 GLAAKF
+331 GLATKF
-337 SSWLT
+337 ASWLSIT
-342 VSQAIMYAVRT
+342 QVIMTAVRT

-367 MNQIQIVTGASDS
+367 MTQIKIVTGASDS
-380 QMESFLTRSI
+380 QMEAFLTKSI
-390 ALAKELGQSVTDVA
+390 ALAKELVQSVTDVA
-404 SSIETFARLGYGM
+404 SSIETFARLGYNM
-417 NESAG
+417 SDSSN

-453 MDASDAEHV
+453 LDANDAEHV

-549 LSKYREEII
+549 LSKYREEIK

-629 SAGAATEANNLYMD
+629 SAGTATEANNIYMD

-650 ELKAAFQELSSDFI
+650 ELK
-664 SSNVTKGAV
+664 GAV
-673 DALKGI
+673 EGHKGI
-679 VEAIDAVVN
+679 VEAIDKIVET
-688 SVGSLGTILA
+688 VGSLGTILA
-698 GLGIVKIVKN
+698 GLGLAKVIKN

>member
-42 DDSSLSSMRK
+42 DDSSLSSMRQ

-57 TKAATSAGSLTRL
+57 TKAASSANAAKLAG
-70 NGYTQTNSGIW
+70 GYTKTNSGIW
-81 LKDTAAIKANTQA
+81 IKDTAAINANTQA
-94 KTSNANA
+94 KNANA
-101 SRQAADAAKAQA
+101 SATKKAADA
-113 TAISGSL
+113 T
-120 KEIQATNANITS
+120 
-132 AYKSLQKTLGGSTAT
+132 
-147 GQNASDLNAMKSKY
+147 
-161 IELQEAVTR
+161 
-170 LKSLKSS
+170 
-177 ATQEDINNVYKLQ
+177 
-190 ADMQNLISKTQQR
+190 
-203 VAVEKQAA
+203 
-211 DAVKKMAEAEKQ
+211 KQ
-223 AAANEAAFAAGT
+223 AAASENAFAVGT
-235 EKHTQALTKVNTLLG
+235 KKHTDALSKVNNLLG
-250 QVTANTQ
+250 QVTVNTQ

-266 TSASYASL
+266 TSTSYSAL
-274 KDQITALESLKTGL
+274 KDQITALEALKTGL

-298 KERFASIKAAVTD
+298 KERFASIKATVTD
-311 SSTAIRA
+311 ASTAIRA
-318 AGENTQSFGDRIS
+318 AGENTLSFGDRIS
-331 GLAAKF
+331 GLASKF

-342 VSQAIMYAVRT
+342 VSQAIMYAIRT
-353 AKQMVSAAVEVESA
+353 IKQMVSAAVEVESA
-367 MNQIQIVTGASDS
+367 MAQIQIVTGASDS
-380 QMESFLTRSI
+380 QMEAFLTKSI
-390 ALAKELGQSVTDVA
+390 SLAKELGQSVTDVA
-404 SSIETFARLGYGM
+404 SSIETFARLGYNM
-417 NESAG
+417 SDSSN

-549 LSKYREEII
+549 LSKYREEIM

-619 AIGAYSSAMD
+619 AIGAYESAMD
-629 SAGAATEANNLYMD
+629 SAGTATEANNIYMD
-643 TTKAKVG
+643 TTKAKFG
-650 ELKAAFQELSSDFI
+650 ELKAAFQELSSDVFD
-664 SSNVTKGAV
+664 SDFTKGAV
-673 DALKGI
+673 DALRGI
-679 VEAIDAVVN
+679 VEAIDKVI
-688 SVGSLGTILA
+688 STFGSLKTILV
-698 GLGIVKIVKN
+698 GLGIAKIIKN

>member
-42 DDSSLSSMRK
+42 DDSSLSSMKK

-57 TKAATSAGSLTRL
+57 TKAAATANTAKSMG
-70 NGYTQTNSGIW
+70 GYTKTNSGIW
-81 LKDTAAIKANTQA
+81 VKDTAAIKANTQA
-94 KTSNANA
+94 KNENA
-101 SRQAADAAKAQA
+101 SATKKAADATKQAKA
-113 TAISGSL
+113 S
-120 KEIQATNANITS
+120 
-132 AYKSLQKTLGGSTAT
+132 
-147 GQNASDLNAMKSKY
+147 
-161 IELQEAVTR
+161 
-170 LKSLKSS
+170 
-177 ATQEDINNVYKLQ
+177 ED
-190 ADMQNLISKTQQR
+190 T
-203 VAVEKQAA
+203 
-211 DAVKKMAEAEKQ
+211 
-223 AAANEAAFAAGT
+223 FAAGT
-235 EKHTQALTKVNTLLG
+235 KKHTDALNKVNTLLG

-257 KWTAARNGN
+257 KWTAARSGKSSDNY
-266 TSASYASL
+266 SAL
-274 KDQITALESLKTGL
+274 KGQITALETLKSGL
-288 MNGSVSAEQF
+288 MNGTVSAEQF
-298 KERFASIKAAVTD
+298 ENSFRSIKSTVTE
-311 SSTAIRA
+311 SSAAIRA
-318 AGENTQSFGDRIS
+318 AGENTQTLGDRFG
-331 GLAAKF
+331 GLATKF
-337 SSWLT
+337 ASWLSIT
-342 VSQAIMYAVRT
+342 QVIMTAVRT

-367 MNQIQIVTGASDS
+367 MTQIKIVTGASDS
-380 QMESFLTRSI
+380 QMEAFLTKSI

-404 SSIETFARLGYGM
+404 SSIETFARLGYNM
-417 NESAG
+417 SDSSN

-453 MDASDAEHV
+453 LDANDAEHV

-549 LSKYREEII
+549 LSKYREEIK

-629 SAGAATEANNLYMD
+629 SAGTATEANNIYMD

-664 SSNVTKGAV
+664 SSNFTKGAV
-673 DALKGI
+673 EGLKCI
-679 VEAIDAVVN
+679 VEAIDKIVET
-688 SVGSLGTILA
+688 VGSLGTILA
-698 GLGIVKIVKN
+698 GLGLAKVIKN

>member
-42 DDSSLSSMRK
+42 DDSSLSSMKK

-57 TKAATSAGSLTRL
+57 TKAAATANTTKSMG
-70 NGYTQTNSGIW
+70 GYTKTNSGIW
-81 LKDTAAIKANTQA
+81 VKDTAAIKANTQA
-94 KTSNANA
+94 KNENA
-101 SRQAADAAKAQA
+101 SATKKAADATKQAKA
-113 TAISGSL
+113 S
-120 KEIQATNANITS
+120 
-132 AYKSLQKTLGGSTAT
+132 
-147 GQNASDLNAMKSKY
+147 
-161 IELQEAVTR
+161 
-170 LKSLKSS
+170 
-177 ATQEDINNVYKLQ
+177 ED
-190 ADMQNLISKTQQR
+190 T
-203 VAVEKQAA
+203 
-211 DAVKKMAEAEKQ
+211 
-223 AAANEAAFAAGT
+223 FAAGT
-235 EKHTQALTKVNTLLG
+235 KKHTDALNKVNTLLG

-257 KWTAARNGN
+257 KWTAARSGKSSDNY
-266 TSASYASL
+266 SAL
-274 KDQITALESLKTGL
+274 KGQITALETLKSGL
-288 MNGSVSAEQF
+288 MNGTVSAEQF
-298 KERFASIKAAVTD
+298 ENSFRSIKSTVTE
-311 SSTAIRA
+311 SSAAIRA
-318 AGENTQSFGDRIS
+318 AGENTQTLGDRFG
-331 GLAAKF
+331 GLATKF
-337 SSWLT
+337 ASWLSIT
-342 VSQAIMYAVRT
+342 QVIMTAVRT

-367 MNQIQIVTGASDS
+367 MAQIKIVTGASDS
-380 QMESFLTRSI
+380 QMEAFLTKSI

-404 SSIETFARLGYGM
+404 SSIETFARLGYNM
-417 NESAG
+417 SDSSN

-453 MDASDAEHV
+453 LDANDAEHV

-549 LSKYREEII
+549 LSKYREEIK

-629 SAGAATEANNLYMD
+629 SAGTATEANNVYMD

-664 SSNVTKGAV
+664 SSNFTKGAV
-673 DALKGI
+673 EGLKGI
-679 VEAIDAVVN
+679 VEAIDKIVET
-688 SVGSLGTILA
+688 VGSLGTILA
-698 GLGIVKIVKN
+698 GLGLAKVIKN

>member
-42 DDSSLSSMRK
+42 DDSSLSSMKK

-57 TKAATSAGSLTRL
+57 TKAAATANTAKSMG
-70 NGYTQTNSGIW
+70 GYTKTNSGIW
-81 LKDTAAIKANTQA
+81 VKDTAAIKANTQA
-94 KTSNANA
+94 KNENA
-101 SRQAADAAKAQA
+101 SATKKAADATKQAKA
-113 TAISGSL
+113 S
-120 KEIQATNANITS
+120 
-132 AYKSLQKTLGGSTAT
+132 
-147 GQNASDLNAMKSKY
+147 
-161 IELQEAVTR
+161 
-170 LKSLKSS
+170 
-177 ATQEDINNVYKLQ
+177 ED
-190 ADMQNLISKTQQR
+190 T
-203 VAVEKQAA
+203 
-211 DAVKKMAEAEKQ
+211 
-223 AAANEAAFAAGT
+223 FAAGT
-235 EKHTQALTKVNTLLG
+235 KKHTDALNKVNTLLG

-257 KWTAARNGN
+257 KWTAARSGKSSDNY
-266 TSASYASL
+266 SAL
-274 KDQITALESLKTGL
+274 KGQITALETLKSGL
-288 MNGSVSAEQF
+288 MNGTISAEQF
-298 KERFASIKAAVTD
+298 ENSFRSIKSTVTE
-311 SSTAIRA
+311 SSAAIRA
-318 AGENTQSFGDRIS
+318 AGENTQTLGNRFG
-331 GLAAKF
+331 GLATKF
-337 SSWLT
+337 ASWLSIT
-342 VSQAIMYAVRT
+342 QVIMTAVRT

-367 MNQIQIVTGASDS
+367 MAQIKIVTGASDS
-380 QMESFLTRSI
+380 QMEAFLTKSI

-404 SSIETFARLGYGM
+404 SSIETFARLGYNM
-417 NESAG
+417 SDSSN

-453 MDASDAEHV
+453 LDANDAEHV

-549 LSKYREEII
+549 LSKYREEIK

-629 SAGAATEANNLYMD
+629 SAGTATEANNVYMD

-664 SSNVTKGAV
+664 SSNFTKGAV
-673 DALKGI
+673 EGLKGI
-679 VEAIDAVVN
+679 VEAIDKIVET
-688 SVGSLGTILA
+688 VGSLGTILA
-698 GLGIVKIVKN
+698 GLGLAKVIKN